1 MAYKIFTTVYSEQDL
16 DSFWERLFRNPILS
30 T

>member
-16 DSFWERLFRNPILS
+16 DSFRERLFRNPILS